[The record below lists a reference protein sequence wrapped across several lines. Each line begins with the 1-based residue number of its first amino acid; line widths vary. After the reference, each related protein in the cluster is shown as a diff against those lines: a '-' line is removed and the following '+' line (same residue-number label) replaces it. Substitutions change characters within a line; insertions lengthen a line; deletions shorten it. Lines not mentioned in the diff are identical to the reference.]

1 MLTLSHTPPPHARTI
16 AHVLTHTLTLAKQGV
31 EPYCPPCWEAEEAYL
46 DDLGG
51 THRGHGSSTKKGK
64 ARKKR
69 KALSTKTAP
78 KKKKAS
84 TVSKKKRKASGKT
97 TTKKKKKK
105 TSPKALQELQTKVTP
120 PPWCL
125 PGESITLALDV
136 LTLVAL
142 ALTHAGHPQPRS
154 RC

>member
-16 AHVLTHTLTLAKQGV
+16 SHVLTHTLTLAKQGV
-31 EPYCPPCWEAEEAYL
+31 EPFCPPCWEAEEAYL
-46 DDLGG
+46 EDLGG
-51 THRGHGSSTKKGK
+51 THRGHGPSTKKGK
-64 ARKKR
+64 AGKKR

-105 TSPKALQELQTKVTP
+105 TSPKALQELKTKVTP
-120 PPWCL
+120 PP
-125 PGESITLALDV
+125 
-136 LTLVAL
+136 
-142 ALTHAGHPQPRS
+142 
-154 RC
+154 